1 MTAVQPHWVCPDL
14 QAYWVL
20 LPHPKHPEQVLLRE
34 KASREKASRE
44 AHVFSVPE
52 GLALRHFVGQYP
64 IAQVQRRVQQQYPE
78 VPSDLVLQMFDR
90 LLHLSILTTEPES
103 AHPSQLSSSQSRP
116 TQASSPQPQLQLK
129 DSVEWREHPDG
140 YWILRNRDNVTL
152 QIQVDPLDKPV
163 IEQLDQKPLPQL
175 AQENQLTMDEVKMLI
190 QTLAATG
197 MLVGTEPA
205 QPKRGKFHP
214 MQLLFFRWSV
224 FNPDPWLTQVT
235 PALQWLWSK
244 RMLWALGLGLG
255 ITLAFGLH
263 DRNELLATGQT
274 MMESYGAGLWVPFIG
289 ITALVVLLH
298 ELGHAFTLKHYGG
311 VVPDMGFLFM
321 VLIPAAY
328 TNTTDSY
335 SLPRRQRVQVV
346 GAGLVVQVL
355 LAALGFWLWHAAP
368 DGSWL
373 GQASLLLMAAGLF
386 TVAMNLNPMA
396 KFDGY
401 YLAIAATGIN
411 NLRGRSFGFYGDLLQ
426 GKPLPP
432 SAFERWVLAL
442 YAPLSLLYLWFV
454 FGFLFWRITVWILTN
469 LPITAAILLGLWL
482 VYYYAPESS
491 DSPAV

>member
-1 MTAVQPHWVCPDL
+1 MTAVQPHWSCPDL
-14 QAYWVL
+14 SAYWVVI
-20 LPHPKHPEQVLLRE
+20 PHPKQPEQVLLHDRTR
-34 KASREKASRE
+34 AE
-44 AHVFSVPE
+44 AHAFTAAE
-52 GLALRHFVGQYP
+52 GFALRHFVGRYRV
-64 IAQVQRRVQQQYPE
+64 AQVQRQVQQQHPDAE
-78 VPSDLVLQMFDR
+78 PDLVLKLFDR
-90 LLHLSILTTEPES
+90 LRQLGILTTAPEP
-103 AHPSQLSSSQSRP
+103 SSKPTPAAQPANPQSSRFSLKP
-116 TQASSPQPQLQLK
+116 T
-129 DSVEWREHPDG
+129 VEWREHPDG

-152 QIQVDPLDKPV
+152 QIQVDPLDKPI
-163 IEQLDQKPLPQL
+163 IEQLTQGTPI
-175 AQENQLTMDEVKMLI
+175 AQICQTHQVSTDEIKLLI

-205 QPKRGKFHP
+205 QPKRGRFHP

-224 FNPDPWLTQVT
+224 FNPDPWLERIT
-235 PALQWLWSK
+235 PPLHWLWSQ

-263 DRNELLATGQT
+263 DRGELIATGQT
-274 MMESYGAGLWVPFIG
+274 MMESYGASLWVPFIL
-289 ITALVVLLH
+289 ITAGVVSLH
-298 ELGHAFTLKHYGG
+298 ELGHALTLKHYGG

-335 SLPRRQRVQVV
+335 CLSRRQRVQVV

-355 LAALGFWLWHAAP
+355 LAALGFWLWHASP

-373 GQASLLLMAAGLF
+373 NQASLLLMAAGLF

-442 YAPLSLLYLWFV
+442 YAPLSLVYLWFV
-454 FGFLFWRITVWILTN
+454 FGFLFWRLTVWILTN
-469 LPITAAILLGLWL
+469 LPITAAILLILWL